1 MTLPLAPP
9 AGMRDLLHPESASR
23 RALGR
28 RLADVLALFGYEL
41 VTTPPFE
48 HAEVLERGLETVDRR
63 DLVRFVEPE
72 TGEVALLRPDI
83 TPQIARIVA
92 TRLRDRPPPFR
103 LCYEGTVVRR
113 RRGRARKHRQIA
125 QAGVELIGLSGVEA
139 DVEVIAL
146 AVRAC
151 EAVGLSQFRAELGH
165 VRIGH
170 AALAKVPESARED
183 AARALA
189 AKDGEELG
197 SVLAAAGVI
206 AADRDVLVGL
216 ADLYGDVDVVSR
228 ARALVRGEA
237 MTQALDELAGVVDRL
252 VALGLGDRLAV
263 DLGELRGM
271 SYYTGVSFTLL
282 ADGPGEPVG
291 AGGRYDNLL
300 ARFDAPMAAT
310 GFALDLDNLEW
321 ALSRA
326 GAPFAPEMPSR
337 IALAGDPAMCGQ
349 VAMALR
355 DRGVA
360 AALLPEADEAGALAF
375 ARAWG
380 YDAALVVAPRG
391 RRAWRVSDGAERALG
406 PALATDEI
414 DALVTWARGS

>member
-1 MTLPLAPP
+1 MTALPLAPP
-9 AGMRDLLHPESASR
+9 AGMRDLLHPESTAR
-23 RALGR
+23 RALAR
-28 RLADVLALFGYEL
+28 RLAEAFASWGYEL

-92 TRLRDRPPPFR
+92 TRLHDRPPPFR

-113 RRGRARKHRQIA
+113 RWGRARKHRQIA
-125 QAGVELIGLSGVEA
+125 QAGVELVGLSGSDA
-139 DVEVIAL
+139 DVEVISLAL
-146 AVRAC
+146 GAC
-151 EAVGLSQFRAELGH
+151 EAAALSGIRAELGQ

-170 AALAKVPESARED
+170 AALARVPEGARDD
-183 AARALA
+183 AAAALA
-189 AKDGEELG
+189 MKDAAELD
-197 SVLAAAGVI
+197 SVLAAACVSES
-206 AADRDVLVGL
+206 DRALLAGL
-216 ADLYGDVDVVSR
+216 ADLYGDVSIIEG
-228 ARALVRGEA
+228 ARALVGGDPVMAR
-237 MTQALDELAGVVDRL
+237 ALEDLAEVVDRL

-282 ADGPGEPVG
+282 AEGPGEPIG

-300 ARFDAPMAAT
+300 GRFGAPMPAT

-321 ALSRA
+321 ALTRA
-326 GAPFAPEMPSR
+326 GATLEADLPVRFAV
-337 IALAGDPAMCGQ
+337 AGPDDAACG
-349 VAMALR
+349 AFSAALR
-355 DRGVA
+355 AAGA
-360 AALLPEADEAGALAF
+360 AAARVPSSDSAATLAF

-380 YDAALVVAPRG
+380 YDAALFTDASGARVT
-391 RRAWRVSDGAERALG
+391 RARDGAERDA
-406 PALATDEI
+406 AARDTE
-414 DALVTWARGS
+414 ALVRWARGS